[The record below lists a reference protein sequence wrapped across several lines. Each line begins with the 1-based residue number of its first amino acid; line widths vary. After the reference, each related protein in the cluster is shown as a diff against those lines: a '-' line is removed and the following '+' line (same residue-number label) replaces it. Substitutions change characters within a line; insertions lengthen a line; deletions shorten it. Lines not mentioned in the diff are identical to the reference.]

1 MDPPNLMTM
10 STTSKDC
17 MYVKDWLVEVILHH
31 QKDLF
36 CNETTIEGDC
46 EADSEL
52 SECSIYG
59 EDLDALLDL
68 DPEECQSASLST
80 AKTVLMEER
89 SLQPSPPPASLG
101 YTDSAFSSKPLTAQ
115 CQTIA
120 SRRLIAT
127 PVVSTTTGRPPQEG
141 RAPPFGAMGEPSPR
155 SPPTLA
161 GPLPFAPQIF
171 H

>member
-1 MDPPNLMTM
+1 MPEIFL
-10 STTSKDC
+10 K
-17 MYVKDWLVEVILHH
+17 VEVKTLLAGWHYSLLLTSMPPCL
-31 QKDLF
+31 LF
-36 CNETTIEGDC
+36 
-46 EADSEL
+46 
-52 SECSIYG
+52 
-59 EDLDALLDL
+59 
-68 DPEECQSASLST
+68 
-80 AKTVLMEER
+80 
-89 SLQPSPPPASLG
+89 
-101 YTDSAFSSKPLTAQ
+101 
-115 CQTIA
+115 QTIA